1 MLGGPCAHD
10 AYSGS
15 TEKLSG
21 GELTGRGSGTCQDSG
36 LAHGWVATAHEQETA
51 TPNSSA
57 SGDTEASAVEA
68 HAPAA
73 QAAAP
78 TAPVKN
84 TFIHYDLPEQP
95 DYRSCVSGP
104 AHLSRMFE
112 PAFVPLSRT
121 MQKVEEQEFAPPLE
135 AAEQPPPPAH
145 EPPPPTP
152 PPRGLPPLP
161 PRDAAA
167 TLGSFLAA
175 PQTPQ
180 SPQESPMFGAT
191 IKNTFIHFELE
202 EAEQPDYRPTKSGP
216 AKLLRTTS
224 PQEPAWIPFVE
235 EKAAR
240 NAQEHPETP
249 TGGFTGGVREL
260 PSRGSVGHAVGKCKP
275 CAHNWKRGGCSKGYD
290 CSFCHLCEEDDFR
303 RRRREKL
310 VRLKAEK
317 AMRKVA
323 EEHSEDSHDEQ
334 ERASASRN
342 DGRQSPLSPAQPRHD
357 QGLIGTE
364 ELAPGELTVSYS
376 GNAAS
381 VRWAVDLNKL
391 RSQHRCGQSRRFALT
406 FGARKEVPF
415 VFFISPST
423 TESVE
428 VASTSGHGKTT
439 SFKRSQATAVMQLKC
454 SDAAALAE
462 EGALMSVSFAAG
474 SLPARK
480 ASTAHDFAAEPVCA
494 LLAHEAAWDLA
505 AAAGQVAACC
515 VLRAEL
521 EILVNG

>member
-1 MLGGPCAHD
+1 
-10 AYSGS
+10 
-15 TEKLSG
+15 
-21 GELTGRGSGTCQDSG
+21 
-36 LAHGWVATAHEQETA
+36 
-51 TPNSSA
+51 
-57 SGDTEASAVEA
+57 
-68 HAPAA
+68 
-73 QAAAP
+73 
-78 TAPVKN
+78 
-84 TFIHYDLPEQP
+84 
-95 DYRSCVSGP
+95 
-104 AHLSRMFE
+104 
-112 PAFVPLSRT
+112 
-121 MQKVEEQEFAPPLE
+121 
-135 AAEQPPPPAH
+135 
-145 EPPPPTP
+145 
-152 PPRGLPPLP
+152 
-161 PRDAAA
+161 
-167 TLGSFLAA
+167 
-175 PQTPQ
+175 
-180 SPQESPMFGAT
+180 MFGAT

-240 NAQEHPETP
+240 NAQEHPTTP
-249 TGGFTGGVREL
+249 TGGFTGGVGEL

-317 AMRKVA
+317 AMRKMA

-381 VRWAVDLNKL
+381 VRWAVDLKKL

-428 VASTSGHGKTT
+428 VAPTSGHGKTT